1 MEVTAYSS
9 PHLTEDTGNLESGSS
24 YIFFRFEK
32 TLLKETLPLVF
43 RHFLHLPS
51 LTEEERQTV
60 RVLCW
65 SEAANEFQLLN
76 PTALEDQIVVVQSEL
91 PAWFMVN

>member
-9 PHLTEDTGNLESGSS
+9 PHRTEDTGNLEAGSS

-32 TLLKETLPLVF
+32 TLLKETFPLIF

-51 LTEEERQTV
+51 LTEEERRTV

-65 SEAANEFQLLN
+65 SEGGVEFQLLV
-76 PTALEDQIVVVQSEL
+76 PTALEDQIVVVQSEV